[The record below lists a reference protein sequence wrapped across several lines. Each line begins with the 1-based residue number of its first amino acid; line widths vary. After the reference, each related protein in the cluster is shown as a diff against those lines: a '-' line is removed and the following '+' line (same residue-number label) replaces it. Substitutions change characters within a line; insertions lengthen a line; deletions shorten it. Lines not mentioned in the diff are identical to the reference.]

1 MGELLRL
8 GGRRNPGTA
17 AWTILVALVLSLPG
31 TLLAQAP
38 EEGKPE
44 KSEKPEGEKSEKA
57 DAPAGAEGA
66 KTPVPG
72 ADFWVLDFT
81 MQKVATF
88 QPSEGPHRGQTYW
101 YMLYRIEN
109 KTGQDREAHLAINA
123 QSDKKKTY
131 GDTYL
136 PDIEALIERKVGKPL
151 WGKAD
156 RSQAL
161 KERAEK
167 GEVSSENATFNYF
180 PFENGKRRD
189 CIAIFNQ
196 LDPSATK
203 VTIAIEGLSNDL
215 KLIHPEGGE
224 KQIQSRVYLLELERP
239 GDEFAMNLDR
249 FNLVRRGWSKKLTA
263 LALPAKEG

>member
-1 MGELLRL
+1 MGELLRF
-8 GGRRNPGTA
+8 GGRHNSGA
-17 AWTILVALVLSLPG
+17 ALWAVLVAFIVSPAG
-31 TLLAQAP
+31 TLRAQAP
-38 EEGKPE
+38 E
-44 KSEKPEGEKSEKA
+44 GEKAESKAEGSEASAAAAK
-57 DAPAGAEGA
+57 APA
-66 KTPVPG
+66 PG
-72 ADFWVLDFT
+72 ADYWVLDFT

-109 KTGQDREAHLAINA
+109 KTGQNREAHLAITA

-131 GDTYL
+131 ADTYL

-151 WGKAD
+151 WGKTD
-156 RSQAL
+156 RSQIL

-167 GEVSSENATFNYF
+167 GEAASEKATFNYF
-180 PFENGKRRD
+180 PFTNGEWKD
-189 CIAIFNQ
+189 CVAIFNQ
-196 LDPSATK
+196 LDPNSNK
-203 VTIAIEGLSNDL
+203 VTISIEGLSNDI

-224 KQIQSRVYLLELERP
+224 RQIQSRVYVLELERP

-249 FNLVRRGWSKKLTA
+249 FHLVRRGWIRKMTA